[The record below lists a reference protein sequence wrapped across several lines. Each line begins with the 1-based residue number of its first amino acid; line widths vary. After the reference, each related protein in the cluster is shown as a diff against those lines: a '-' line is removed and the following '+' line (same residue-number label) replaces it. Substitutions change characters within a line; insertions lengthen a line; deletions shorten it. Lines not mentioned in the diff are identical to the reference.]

1 MSATTEHN
9 ENDEGRATR
18 ERPSAIPADA
28 TPIERA
34 AIKRL
39 RSAGWW
45 EGDENALRVVREFA
59 AQIRNETKA

>member
-1 MSATTEHN
+1 MSDTTEQ
-9 ENDEGRATR
+9 DEGRAMQ
-18 ERPSAIPADA
+18 ERPSAMPADA

-45 EGDENALRVVREFA
+45 EGDENALRVLREYA
-59 AQIRNETKA
+59 VQIRQETKV